1 MYLDLKVSIF
11 NSQNR
16 SEVVV
21 YDELGRELEHFNW
34 ALFSFLSPTA
44 LHTVS

>member
-16 SEVVV
+16 SEVAL
-21 YDELGRELEHFNW
+21 YDELGRELEH
-34 ALFSFLSPTA
+34 LTGLSCLASYRRQPYR
-44 LHTVS
+44 S